1 MKKLLFTALV
11 TLLTGSFIFAQT
23 ASKTERYQ
31 QLPKHAVVLLQKV
44 NFGVVAESKGPTLR
58 VEPLKLDSTRSFF
71 GYNLPAK
78 DSFPNVRSRFQYH
91 KPNVLVETSAIF
103 QQGNWVITGRFTE
116 TRDQLGRVVELAG
129 ESYLQDEKKYQ
140 PESKLLLYPRGNF
153 STLIDSV
160 AIYIWN
166 EDANNWEK
174 TLLQTNSYNA
184 QNRLARE
191 FAEITVDGLKYQSMV
206 TYTYNEAGKN
216 TLIEEVKLFY
226 GIVSP
231 VSRTTMAYN
240 GDGKLSESI
249 VSVYW
254 QGKYVPS
261 DREVFLYAR
270 DAHRI
275 DTYLWVETNGYWDKT
290 QSHLYKFDAWGRNA
304 SLEKTFKGFD
314 GNPDTRELVL
324 YNYAVA
330 GDQPNYQH
338 LALEQTL
345 QWDHATGKF
354 NLSNRKFYHYRG
366 ISTDLPDLEVKVKS
380 LLIYPNPSR
389 ENVQLSLEEDA
400 QVWVYNALGQ
410 QMLSRRLAAGQSLD
424 VVNLSRGVYYVVAQQ
439 EQILYTGKLIKQ

>member
-11 TLLTGSFIFAQT
+11 TLLTGSLIFAQ
-23 ASKTERYQ
+23 SLSRSEYYQ
-31 QLPKHAVVLLQKV
+31 QLPKQALVLLQKV
-44 NFGVVAESKGPTLR
+44 NFGGATESKEPTLR
-58 VEPLKLDSTRSFF
+58 VEPLRLDSTRSFF
-71 GYNLPAK
+71 GYELSAK
-78 DSFPNVRSRFQYH
+78 DSFPNVRSRFQYP
-91 KPNVLVETSAIF
+91 KPNVLVETSALF

-129 ESYLQDEKKYQ
+129 DSYLEDEKKYQ

-166 EDANNWEK
+166 DEINNWEK

-191 FAEITVDGLKYQSMV
+191 FSEITVDGLKYQSMV

-216 TLIEEVKLFY
+216 DTIKEINIFY
-226 GIVSP
+226 GIISP
-231 VSRTTMAYN
+231 VSRTAMTYTT
-240 GDGKLSESI
+240 DGKLKEVWVSKYQKGEFVLSERET
-249 VSVYW
+249 YAYAPD
-254 QGKYVPS
+254 KYRH
-261 DREVFLYAR
+261 DLFQKDE
-270 DAHRI
+270 
-275 DTYLWVETNGYWDKT
+275 TYGVWHKT
-290 QSHLYKFDAWGRNA
+290 QSLLYKLDAWNRIA
-304 SLEKTFKGFD
+304 SVEKSFLGFD
-314 GNPDTRELVL
+314 EDPDTRELVL
-324 YNYAVA
+324 YTYAVA
-330 GDQPNYQH
+330 GDQPDYQK

-345 QWDHATGKF
+345 QWDNAAGKF
-354 NLSNRKFYHYRG
+354 NLSDRKFYHYRG

-380 LLIYPNPSR
+380 LLIYPNPTQ
-389 ENVQLSLEEDA
+389 EKVQLSLEEDA

-424 VVNLSRGVYYVVAQQ
+424 VMNLSRGIYYVVAQQ